1 MEKGLPNPNYPSDH
15 IPITA
20 RFKIIVDPL
29 AKELPSNNL
38 KFTL

>member
-20 RFKIIVDPL
+20 RFSITLDPL
-29 AKELPSNNL
+29 AKEMPSNNL
-38 KFTL
+38 KETL